1 MGTGIATITFI
12 TALVRMYNIHK
23 NEGATDL
30 ATEVF
35 EFGSNMIP
43 SVAVY
48 IIIMLTL

>member
-1 MGTGIATITFI
+1 MGTGIATIAFI

-23 NEGATDL
+23 NDGVTDL

-35 EFGSNMIP
+35 EFGSSMIA